1 MPPSKTIARM
11 VEIFKQTFSRFSS
24 HQCATLAAALAYY
37 TLFAL
42 PPLLYL
48 LLVIVSFG
56 MGIAYEADVV
66 HVRAGKFV
74 HQQVSE
80 LIGNEAAAIEI
91 GNIIEKAQNQS
102 GSWLKWIISFIG
114 VLLGATGVMMA
125 LQASLNTVWSVM
137 PDPEKSS
144 LRYFFTKR
152 ILSLSMILGLGF
164 LLLVS
169 LVASSV
175 LASLSSSIGSRLGIE
190 GMLAEAV
197 NQVVSFAVIFT
208 MFAALMRYM
217 PDARV
222 AWRDVWV
229 GALVTAVLFTIG
241 RATMQVYLSTSNPAA
256 QLGSAAA
263 SLAVILVWVYYSS
276 MIFLFG
282 AEFTRSWAESNGR
295 LVRSEPHAV
304 RVVETIERS

>member
-1 MPPSKTIARM
+1 VAEVDHQLHRCIVGRNWSDDGAASIAEHSLERYARPR
-11 VEIFKQTFSRFSS
+11 EIQP
-24 HQCATLAAALAYY
+24 QI
-37 TLFAL
+37 
-42 PPLLYL
+42 LLYKENSL
-48 LLVIVSFG
+48 T
-56 MGIAYEADVV
+56 EHD
-66 HVRAGKFV
+66 
-74 HQQVSE
+74 
-80 LIGNEAAAIEI
+80 
-91 GNIIEKAQNQS
+91 
-102 GSWLKWIISFIG
+102 
-114 VLLGATGVMMA
+114 LGARV
-125 LQASLNTVWSVM
+125 
-137 PDPEKSS
+137 
-144 LRYFFTKR
+144 
-152 ILSLSMILGLGF
+152 
-164 LLLVS
+164 LVS